1 LEFELEALKK
11 PKELREPHAFSRC
24 LEFGLE
30 ASKKPKELREPYS
43 SCPAIL
49 LFA

>member
-1 LEFELEALKK
+1 LEFELEAFEK
-11 PKELREPHAFSRC
+11 PKKLREPN
-24 LEFGLE
+24 
-30 ASKKPKELREPYS
+30 S